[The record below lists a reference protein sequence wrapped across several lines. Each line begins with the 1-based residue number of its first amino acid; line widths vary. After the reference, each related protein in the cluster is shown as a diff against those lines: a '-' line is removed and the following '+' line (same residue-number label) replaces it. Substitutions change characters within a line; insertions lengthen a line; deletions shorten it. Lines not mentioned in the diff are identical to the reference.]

1 MKSKFSFVWIGL
13 VLFALL
19 LAACASPATP
29 APTQEPAATEAPAET
44 EAPAATEAPAETEE
58 PAMTEEVVETEAPA
72 ADVTVRV
79 LVRPD
84 EGGNVAMYAEMFTQE
99 TGINVEVDF
108 VGWAEI
114 HDKTVTTLASG
125 GGGYDVVFIPS
136 ANAVEFAS
144 GGWFEPIDDIIPA
157 GEREQWLQSVLDLYT
172 YEGSLIAN
180 PWYSG
185 GAHMTYNASILE
197 QAGVNP
203 EEIETWDDF
212 MAACQQIVDSGAA
225 EFCFSPSAKYPG
237 NFYYNWGTMVLSNGS
252 ELFDA
257 EGNPIFQNGDAALKA
272 LEMIQQ
278 GVQQGLFDPA
288 GIALDDYET
297 LIEFGTGKT
306 AFLLDSTWSV
316 TQANRNPELSGVT
329 GNTGLILIPGSGEVR
344 TGGYIYAGG
353 LGIPKTSEHKEEAKQ
368 FIQYLTSAEA
378 QKHHAIEGANLP
390 TRVALFEDAEI
401 AAAWPG
407 FATLT
412 EQVGYGIFPPQ
423 FTWFEEW
430 RRSAATA
437 VQDVMGD
444 RKSPQEAIDWLVEET
459 ERIKSQ

>member
-1 MKSKFSFVWIGL
+1 VE
-13 VLFALL
+13 
-19 LAACASPATP
+19 AT
-29 APTQEPAATEAPAET
+29 EPAAEATEAPAEAT
-44 EAPAATEAPAETEE
+44 EAPAAAETE
-58 PAMTEEVVETEAPA
+58 PAQTQAPSGEG
-72 ADVTVRV
+72 VTIRAMI
-79 LVRPD
+79 RPD
-84 EGGNVAMYAEMFTQE
+84 EGGNVAKYAAEFEQE
-99 TGINVEVDF
+99 TGISVQVDF

-125 GGGYDVVFIPS
+125 GGGYDIIFIPS

-144 GGWFEPIDDIIPA
+144 GGWFEPIDDLIPEA
-157 GEREQWLQSVLDLYT
+157 ERSQWLESVVELYT
-172 YEGSLIAN
+172 FDGNLIAM

-185 GAHMTYNASILE
+185 GAHMTYNQEVLD

-203 EEIETWDDF
+203 EDIQTWDDF
-212 MAACQQIVDSGAA
+212 MEACRTISETGAA

-237 NFYYNWGTMVLSNGS
+237 NFYYNWGTMVLGNGS
-252 ELFDA
+252 EFFDE
-257 EGNPIFQNGDAALKA
+257 EGNPIFQDNPAALTA
-272 LEMIQQ
+272 LEMVET
-278 GVQQGLFDPA
+278 GVDEGLFDPA

-329 GNTGLILIPGSGEVR
+329 GKTGLILIPGSGDIR
-344 TGGYIYAGG
+344 SAGYLYAGG
-353 LGIPKTSEHKEEAKQ
+353 LGLLSSSEHKEEAKQ
-368 FIQYLTSAEA
+368 FLQYLTSEEA

-390 TRVALFEDAEI
+390 TRTALFEDAEI
-401 AAAWPG
+401 ADAWPG
-407 FATLT
+407 FDVLAQQLT
-412 EQVGYGIFPPQ
+412 YGQFPPQ

-444 RKSPQEAIDWLVEET
+444 RKQPQEAIDWLVEET
-459 ERIKSQ
+459 NRLRQE